1 MAIIDAIPK
10 EWPRVFSVVSIGF
23 LGIYSAIEVWG
34 DLKNQGSFSIVEW
47 AQSSVDPLSSF
58 AAGLVVF
65 LSVFAA
71 YTVGELVTTT
81 APIYVTHSQ
90 KRRRRQMLLAAQ
102 KDNSGLVRDVLRK
115 ADLKVEFFCGFF
127 MVAVLGYLAKLITM
141 ASLGAYA
148 TATFQIP
155 GIALSC
161 LFFLYSKHM
170 ALRDIDLLITFDQE
184 NAPDLDRESD

>member
-34 DLKNQGSFSIVEW
+34 DLQNQSSFSIVEW
-47 AQSSVDPLSSF
+47 AQTSVDPLSSF

-81 APIYVTHSQ
+81 APVYVTAAQ
-90 KRRRRQMLLAAQ
+90 KERRVRMLLAAR
-102 KDNSGLVRDVLRK
+102 DDTSGFIREILRK
-115 ADLKVEFFCGFF
+115 TDVKVEFFCGFF
-127 MVAVLGYLAKLITM
+127 MVAVLGYVAKM
-141 ASLGAYA
+141 AVMLSVGAYG
-148 TATFQIP
+148 TAFFQLP
-155 GIALSC
+155 GILLSC
-161 LFFLYSKHM
+161 VFFFYAKHM
-170 ALRDIDLLITFDQE
+170 ALRDIDLLIKR
-184 NAPDLDRESD
+184 AGPAKSDSGTA